1 MRDVPNKKIYLDT
14 ETTGLSNTKHQ
25 ILTIALILE
34 DQNHTVHKETLKV
47 KTQNHKE
54 IDPKALEVNQID
66 IDEHNKESISA
77 SKTCKE
83 INKIIRT
90 NGFEDAVIVGHN
102 VSFDIRFI
110 KSLFQEQNISPV
122 LNFENIHDTLI
133 LSKQV
138 KETPTD
144 FYNGGYDLESLSEH
158 YGFTTEF
165 HDAMND
171 TEATRHLYREIQKE
185 L

>member
-14 ETTGLSNTKHQ
+14 ETTGLSNTRHQ
-25 ILTIALILE
+25 ILTLALILE
-34 DQNHTVHKETLKV
+34 EQNHTAHKETIRI

-54 IDPKALEVNQID
+54 INPEALKVNKID
-66 IDEHNKESISA
+66 IDEHNKKSISA
-77 SKTCKE
+77 SKACKK
-83 INKIIRT
+83 INKIIR
-90 NGFEDAVIVGHN
+90 NKDFEDAVIIGHN

-110 KSLFQEQNISPV
+110 KSLFQEQNISP
-122 LNFENIHDTLI
+122 LMNFENIQDTLI

-144 FYNGGYDLESLSEH
+144 FYNRGYDLESLSEH